1 MFEFIKDNWIV
12 ILLTTVMVIGF
23 LYGFTQPYRP
33 QDKSILDEYKSSKY
47 IDVVIFSDTYA
58 NAEVEL
64 YKQYDKSKYKIAD
77 VLVQYRVYLKKIIQ
91 SLPDVILSAKTYE
104 VVVQKNDYNEMLKE
118 LEKTYPSK
126 EYQIINYRKEFY
138 FRIVPIDNK

>member
-23 LYGFTQPYRP
+23 LYGLTQPYRP

-64 YKQYDKSKYKIAD
+64 YKQYEKSKYKIVD

-91 SLPDVILSAKTYE
+91 SLPDVILSAKTHE

>member
-23 LYGFTQPYRP
+23 LYGLTQPYRP
-33 QDKSILDEYKSSKY
+33 QDKFILDEYKSSKY

-64 YKQYDKSKYKIAD
+64 YKQYDKSKYKIVD